1 MITKMTMKM
10 KTKLMMQQKITG
22 MIIIDAWL
30 EEIQIKRK
38 FF

>member
-1 MITKMTMKM
+1 M
-10 KTKLMMQQKITG
+10 KTKLMMQLKITG